1 MKIRAPPAPLEIG
14 PAGRYIS
21 SHDEV
26 RENAMRAALKVFR
39 ALSDETRLRL
49 LFALRGGELCV
60 CQLIELAA
68 RSPSTVS
75 KHLAI
80 LHDAGLV
87 DSRKQGH
94 WVYYR
99 LAARPDFP
107 TFGKEAP
114 GLLQGL
120 EKSAFVRRDDARLR
134 RIRKMST
141 EDVCRRSARK

>member
-1 MKIRAPPAPLEIG
+1 
-14 PAGRYIS
+14 
-21 SHDEV
+21 
-26 RENAMRAALKVFR
+26 MRAALKVFR

-107 TFGKEAP
+107 MSGKEAP
-114 GLLQGL
+114 KLFQAL
-120 EKSAFVRRDDARLR
+120 EKTSAIRRDDARLR
-134 RIRKMST
+134 RIRKMNA
-141 EDVCRRSARK
+141 EDLCRKIAKK